1 MPQGSRAA
9 IPSLSGPT
17 LTCVLIASVDPKL
30 EDCGGRWEEKGG
42 KGVSKSLA
50 WQASVSCS
58 CWRDTCAQPPYTL
71 RAGGWA
77 GSLLPSRA
85 SCLFPAS
92 TAPKARAVLGPG
104 ARQRC
109 RQEAALPPTPPPAP
123 FVSRCP
129 PHPPPNHHLSVC
141 TSPPFIPA
149 PRFAHAHSL
158 LHYLWASPQSP
169 PLHTHLQTR
178 TSLASIFA
186 STALLCTG
194 TLCHSSS

>member
-1 MPQGSRAA
+1 MHFIGVGKAQEQEEKLLGVGQPGICTPGSWGRAGWDGNVPWGIGTEARGPKQDVWQLHSRVPQGSGAA

-17 LTCVLIASVDPKL
+17 LTRVLIASVDPKL

-58 CWRDTCAQPPYTL
+58 CWRDTCAQPPYTPL
-71 RAGGWA
+71 AGGWA

-104 ARQRC
+104 ASQRC
-109 RQEAALPPTPPPAP
+109 RQEAALPPAPPPAH
-123 FVSRCP
+123 FVSR
-129 PHPPPNHHLSVC
+129 
-141 TSPPFIPA
+141 
-149 PRFAHAHSL
+149 
-158 LHYLWASPQSP
+158 
-169 PLHTHLQTR
+169 
-178 TSLASIFA
+178 
-186 STALLCTG
+186 
-194 TLCHSSS
+194 